1 MLAGFRKVRA
11 CLVLYCTLSDCHSV
25 VFLYSIEAQSSV
37 VLHSLEQRSAY
48 STQLAVRG
56 ADSLRAGSGGRSSVS
71 GVTATIFGCSGFV
84 GRYVAQSL
92 GAMGTRLVLPYR
104 CDDVDVQ
111 HLRVMGDLGMI
122 VPLKDFD
129 INNEDA
135 VKRAV
140 EGSDL
145 VINLVGADAETWN
158 YSFEDVHVKAVE
170 TLAKVSKSM
179 GVQRFVHFSALG
191 ASKDASSRRLRTKA
205 MGEEVVQGEIGNI
218 ATVFKPAPISGPEDR
233 LFQKLRFQIKKM
245 PFVPLVNGGK
255 QKVQPIWIR
264 DVALAVSNA
273 LQTYDSVGKTYHLAG
288 PDVYSMAELADF
300 SFKTIRESPNTMSIP
315 LSVAKMMTGPGDW
328 LSTRTPVRLRFGG
341 MSQDAVEETVMDLTY
356 DSVNATLKASDLDVI
371 AHKVTEGIPIEFLR
385 HYRAG
390 GYDMGSM
397 SADGSVVSAQV
408 PPKHQF
414 D

>member
-1 MLAGFRKVRA
+1 MSRNRLVQQLLLPRHAGWFQTEVA
-11 CLVLYCTLSDCHSV
+11 LNN
-25 VFLYSIEAQSSV
+25 
-37 VLHSLEQRSAY
+37 LEQRSAY
-48 STQLAVRG
+48 STQLAIRG

-104 CDDVDVQ
+104 CDCGCAASQ
-111 HLRVMGDLGMI
+111 GEGDLGMI
-122 VPLKDFD
+122 VPLKEFN
-129 INNEDA
+129 IKNEDA

-145 VINLVGADAETWN
+145 VINLLGADAETWN

-170 TLAKVSKSM
+170 TLAKAVEDK
-179 GVQRFVHFSALG
+179 GV
-191 ASKDASSRRLRTKA
+191 
-205 MGEEVVQGEIGNI
+205 GEEVVQGEIGSMSTI
-218 ATVFKPAPISGPEDR
+218 FKPAPISGPEDR

-245 PFVPLVNGGK
+245 PFVPLVDGGK

-315 LSVAKMMTGPGDW
+315 LS
-328 LSTRTPVRLRFGG
+328 
-341 MSQDAVEETVMDLTY
+341 DAVEETAMDLTY
-356 DSVNATLKASDLDVI
+356 DAANATLKASDLDVVP
-371 AHKVTEGIPIEFLR
+371 HKVTEGIPIEFLR

-397 SADGSVVSAQV
+397 SADGSVVSVQV

>member
-1 MLAGFRKVRA
+1 M
-11 CLVLYCTLSDCHSV
+11 
-25 VFLYSIEAQSSV
+25 

-48 STQLAVRG
+48 STQLAIRG

-158 YSFEDVHVKAVE
+158 YSFRGCAREGGGDAGKGIKEYGGTEVCSFQCSGGVKGCCE
-170 TLAKVSKSM
+170 
-179 GVQRFVHFSALG
+179 
-191 ASKDASSRRLRTKA
+191 
-205 MGEEVVQGEIGNI
+205 
-218 ATVFKPAPISGPEDR
+218 
-233 LFQKLRFQIKKM
+233 
-245 PFVPLVNGGK
+245 
-255 QKVQPIWIR
+255 
-264 DVALAVSNA
+264 
-273 LQTYDSVGKTYHLAG
+273 
-288 PDVYSMAELADF
+288 
-300 SFKTIRESPNTMSIP
+300 
-315 LSVAKMMTGPGDW
+315 
-328 LSTRTPVRLRFGG
+328 
-341 MSQDAVEETVMDLTY
+341 
-356 DSVNATLKASDLDVI
+356 
-371 AHKVTEGIPIEFLR
+371 
-385 HYRAG
+385 
-390 GYDMGSM
+390 
-397 SADGSVVSAQV
+397 
-408 PPKHQF
+408 
-414 D
+414 